1 MVRLLRLAQAE
12 RSGRPPGRGDD
23 AAVADVLTTD
33 RIQEFKAARLAS
45 GAAKETVNNDLGA
58 VSVLATF
65 ALGQSWI
72 DERPRIKRFGSKDR
86 IRYLEPDE
94 LAAYMAALRRLFRP
108 IMQLLVGTGMRIGEG
123 EALRMCDHRF
133 GSTENRVSVRS
144 SKTQSGV
151 RSVFVPPWGAAA
163 VKAHVD
169 GTGSSGTEPVFTT
182 PRRVVQAE
190 HKRACGLVG
199 LHDSWIHDPRH
210 TAAVAL
216 PRAGLPLHLLQQ
228 QLGHKHITMTM
239 KYARFHSDY
248 SDVASIGPDGCPFW
262 AGRRERRLAGNRT
275 GNTRCDR
282 ARGGCGRRC
291 VSGFTTQRRGWD
303 SPAVACGDPQWSR
316 GPADRPHRGPPHRP
330 LGFFCVWLRV
340 VRSGCGAGG
349 LRRWSRLGLC
359 VWLRLVASVL
369 GWRWRNVGKGQ
380 DGAELGHE

>member
-1 MVRLLRLAQAE
+1 
-12 RSGRPPGRGDD
+12 
-23 AAVADVLTTD
+23 
-33 RIQEFKAARLAS
+33 
-45 GAAKETVNNDLGA
+45 
-58 VSVLATF
+58 
-65 ALGQSWI
+65 
-72 DERPRIKRFGSKDR
+72 
-86 IRYLEPDE
+86 
-94 LAAYMAALRRLFRP
+94 
-108 IMQLLVGTGMRIGEG
+108 MQLLVGTGMRIGEG

-330 LGFFCVWLRV
+330 LGSNPRE
-340 VRSGCGAGG
+340 R
-349 LRRWSRLGLC
+349 
-359 VWLRLVASVL
+359 
-369 GWRWRNVGKGQ
+369 
-380 DGAELGHE
+380 